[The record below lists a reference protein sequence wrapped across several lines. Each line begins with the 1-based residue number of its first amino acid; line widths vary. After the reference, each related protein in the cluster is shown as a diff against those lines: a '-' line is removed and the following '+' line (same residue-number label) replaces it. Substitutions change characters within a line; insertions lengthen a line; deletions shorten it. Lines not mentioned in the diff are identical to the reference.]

1 MNVSYHLY
9 ASHGYKTCHSVRFP
23 IKLHLNS
30 TLINKQ
36 ADNLLICSI
45 IQTSYYIPDDEKTL
59 ICYTKKLHC
68 KQFFF

>member
-1 MNVSYHLY
+1 MYHTVYMLLMVI
-9 ASHGYKTCHSVRFP
+9 KRHSVRFP

-45 IQTSYYIPDDEKTL
+45 IQTSYYIPDDEKML
-59 ICYTKKLHC
+59 ICCTKKLHC
-68 KQFFF
+68 KQLFL